1 MDDPRALDKLSA
13 HMKSIFHR
21 GDPRATRATM
31 RAMHDDL
38 SLACK
43 YCKWEPIT
51 EFEITVAM
59 RTWSRK
65 KATGSEQISF
75 EALRAMTQDPHWS
88 KRILQMVNDC
98 FYKASFPEELL
109 TGATILLPKV
119 AIPSEWGQ
127 TRSITLSSA
136 VLKWC
141 SQVLLLRGQIYL
153 APCNRLQFSAPGK
166 QGIEMVL
173 LLKKLAR
180 VAQEWSEPLYIVKI
194 DIAKAFLTRC
204 YRKD

>member
-1 MDDPRALDKLSA
+1 
-13 HMKSIFHR
+13 
-21 GDPRATRATM
+21 
-31 RAMHDDL
+31 MHDDL

-65 KATGSEQISF
+65 KATGPEQISF

-109 TGATILLPKV
+109 TGATILLPK
-119 AIPSEWGQ
+119 ARWWLQLIQ
-127 TRSITLSSA
+127 ATSITFHVEGEQVTIPQSNGVRQRCPDSP
-136 VLKWC
+136 VLFAAAIGEKM
-141 SQVLLLRGQIYL
+141 G
-153 APCNRLQFSAPGK
+153 ATAEDFADPPG
-166 QGIEMVL
+166 
-173 LLKKLAR
+173 
-180 VAQEWSEPLYIVKI
+180 
-194 DIAKAFLTRC
+194 
-204 YRKD
+204 

>member
-1 MDDPRALDKLSA
+1 MGSQADGRPTSPRQIIRAHEIHLPQGAPEQPEQRCAPCTMTSA
-13 HMKSIFHR
+13 SPANTASGNRSPNLRSPWPCTR
-21 GDPRATRATM
+21 GAA
-31 RAMHDDL
+31 
-38 SLACK
+38 
-43 YCKWEPIT
+43 
-51 EFEITVAM
+51 
-59 RTWSRK
+59 K
-65 KATGSEQISF
+65 KATGPDQISF

-166 QGIEMVL
+166 QKTGPGGPRMVR
-173 LLKKLAR
+173 AAVHSQNR
-180 VAQEWSEPLYIVKI
+180 
-194 DIAKAFLTRC
+194 
-204 YRKD
+204 YRQSV

>member
-1 MDDPRALDKLSA
+1 
-13 HMKSIFHR
+13 
-21 GDPRATRATM
+21 M

-51 EFEITVAM
+51 EFEITMAM
-59 RTWSRK
+59 HTWSRK
-65 KATGSEQISF
+65 KATGPDQISF

-166 QGIEMVL
+166 QKTGPGGPRMVR
-173 LLKKLAR
+173 AAVHSQNR
-180 VAQEWSEPLYIVKI
+180 
-194 DIAKAFLTRC
+194 
-204 YRKD
+204 YRQSV